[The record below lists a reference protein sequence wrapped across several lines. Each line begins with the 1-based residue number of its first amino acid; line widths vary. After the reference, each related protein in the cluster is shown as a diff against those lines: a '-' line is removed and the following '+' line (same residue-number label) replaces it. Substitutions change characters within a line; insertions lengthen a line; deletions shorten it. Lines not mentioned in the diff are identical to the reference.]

1 MPVNYKQLGNS
12 GLSRHGGSVYEDY
25 LVDLRWPYAAKVYQE
40 MSDTDPVIGAI
51 LYLAEMLIRKT
62 NWTVVPGGSTD
73 ADKEAADFLESCLH
87 DMEAS
92 WADTVC
98 EILSMLVYGY
108 SFHEILYKVR
118 KGPTEKNAI
127 HKSEYKDGRVGW
139 RGLPVRA
146 QSSWYSWEFDDYGD
160 VTAFVQQSPPN
171 YGTVTIPM
179 EKGLLFR
186 TKMSKNNPEGKSLL
200 RNAYRP
206 WYFKK
211 RIEEIEGIGIER
223 DLAGLPVLQA
233 PEGIDLWDTND
244 DRMAALRGNAESLVA
259 NIRRDSEEGILLP
272 FGWDLKL
279 LSTGS
284 SRQFDT
290 NAIINRYDYR
300 IAITMLSDIVLIGSD
315 ASGSFALA
323 DTKKSLLGAALEA
336 QIKNIASTLNKHA
349 VPKLFEYNNF
359 SVEKLPQLTAG
370 EIEVPSLRELA
381 LILRAMNLD
390 ISKDK
395 DLMNFIRK
403 VASMP
408 TLDDDM
414 FNEYKAD
421 AEAAKAAKA
430 QGTKAPDTAG
440 DQMNNVFEQ
449 SDMAEGG

>member
-1 MPVNYKQLGNS
+1 
-12 GLSRHGGSVYEDY
+12 
-25 LVDLRWPYAAKVYQE
+25 
-40 MSDTDPVIGAI
+40 
-51 LYLAEMLIRKT
+51 
-62 NWTVVPGGSTD
+62 
-73 ADKEAADFLESCLH
+73 
-87 DMEAS
+87 
-92 WADTVC
+92 
-98 EILSMLVYGY
+98 MLVYGY
-108 SFHEILYKVR
+108 SFHEVLYKIR
-118 KGPTEKNAI
+118 RGPTEKSAI
-127 HKSEYKDGRVGW
+127 HKSEYTDGRVGW
-139 RGLPVRA
+139 RGFPVRA
-146 QSSWYSWEFDDYGD
+146 QSTWQEWEFDDYGD
-160 VTAFVQQSPPN
+160 VTAFVQQSQPN
-171 YGTVTIPM
+171 YGSVAIPM

-244 DRMAALRGNAESLVA
+244 DRMAALRVNAESLVA

-323 DTKKSLLGAALEA
+323 DTKKSLLGSALES
-336 QIKNIASTLNKHA
+336 QMKNITSTFNKHA
-349 VPKLFEYNNF
+349 VTKLFEYNNF
-359 SVEKLPQLTAG
+359 NITKLPQLSAG

-395 DLMNFIRK
+395 ELMNFVRK

-408 TLDDDM
+408 MLDDEM
-414 FNEYKAD
+414 FDTYKTD
-421 AEAAKAAKA
+421 AEAAAAAKTA
-430 QGTKAPDTAG
+430 KTTKGTVDPAG
-440 DQMNNVFEQ
+440 DQINNVLEQ